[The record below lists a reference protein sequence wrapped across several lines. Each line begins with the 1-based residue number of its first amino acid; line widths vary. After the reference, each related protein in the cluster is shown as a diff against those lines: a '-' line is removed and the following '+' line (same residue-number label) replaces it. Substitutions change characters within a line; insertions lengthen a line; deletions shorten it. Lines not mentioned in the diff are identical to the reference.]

1 MCAQSVR
8 CVRLFATPWTVDLQ
22 AALSM
27 GFSRQEYWSR
37 LPCPPGDRPD
47 PGIEP
52 ASPVSTGEFFISS
65 ATWEVPFKPCYLS
78 TNGYVYKGFAILVV
92 FFHILKYTSSL
103 VAVLKAAA
111 GRV

>member
-1 MCAQSVR
+1 
-8 CVRLFATPWTVDLQ
+8 
-22 AALSM
+22 M